1 MYGSDNKK
9 GRCGYEKEEDDLLAE
24 LNFFHSR
31 PIAPTRRIAL
41 ADSTLPGA
49 AGVLL
54 LAAIASRYGR
64 LLSLDDEIA
73 VESLLASAVA
83 DAPVSQPQ
91 MRHRLQ
97 SDRVG
102 LTRARH
108 RLFDE
113 GRFVF
118 AEPAASPV
126 QHVLAVVYSAAEL
139 GDNRERA
146 LRTLSA
152 ALQWR
157 GPVNASLLDAIDGHD
172 GVVGDSIAWAQSVF
186 GFDADRDV
194 DEREVRRRFRM
205 LVSKAHPDVGGCSDV
220 AAGRIKELTEAK
232 RLLVT
237 GSMQRS

>member
-1 MYGSDNKK
+1 M
-9 GRCGYEKEEDDLLAE
+9 LAE

-97 SDRVG
+97 
-102 LTRARH
+102 
-108 RLFDE
+108 
-113 GRFVF
+113 
-118 AEPAASPV
+118 
-126 QHVLAVVYSAAEL
+126 
-139 GDNRERA
+139 
-146 LRTLSA
+146 
-152 ALQWR
+152 
-157 GPVNASLLDAIDGHD
+157 
-172 GVVGDSIAWAQSVF
+172 
-186 GFDADRDV
+186 
-194 DEREVRRRFRM
+194 
-205 LVSKAHPDVGGCSDV
+205 
-220 AAGRIKELTEAK
+220 
-232 RLLVT
+232 
-237 GSMQRS
+237 